1 MAFCSFSETYHMFD
15 ITPVENLFI
24 QEFMLKAPGDFVKV
38 YLYGLKQCYHSSQS
52 ENSIESFAKA
62 LCLEEKVVENA
73 FLYWERQGIIRVH
86 KDNDQLL
93 SIEYLNIK
101 DMLYNNKHEPSKAL
115 YHYKDFNQ
123 NLQAIF
129 GNRMLTPQ
137 EYLRIYDWIEILLLP
152 AEVVLMMV
160 QFYISKKGNRIS
172 INYLDKVAQS
182 WANDG
187 INTLQKAEEY
197 IKQYESYYQETIAVL
212 KYLGIHRSP
221 SKVELDLYKKW
232 QDVWGFSLN
241 AILEACKETT
251 KIQSPNM
258 AYLDKILEN
267 LHKLGLTSQQEIKNY
282 LSSRDSIND
291 KIKDVLFNL
300 GYKDTAPTPEH
311 QALYLKWTNN
321 WGMDHEVILLAC
333 RQAVRKKSRTNINQ
347 VDEILTTWKERG
359 FVKAQDIKNY
369 LREKK
374 ILIDQIK
381 AVLDRAGD
389 NREVTASDQK
399 LFIKWIKEWNM
410 PYELVLLAAEYSTM
424 AENKLP
430 FINKIL
436 SNWHNMGIKTV
447 KEAKTDHDRHVQG
460 LEVAASKTSSMK
472 KEVDFTQFE
481 QHSYTDEELE
491 ELFEDIEN
499 A

>member
-1 MAFCSFSETYHMFD
+1 M
-15 ITPVENLFI
+15 
-24 QEFMLKAPGDFVKV
+24 
-38 YLYGLKQCYHSSQS
+38 
-52 ENSIESFAKA
+52 
-62 LCLEEKVVENA
+62 
-73 FLYWERQGIIRVH
+73 
-86 KDNDQLL
+86 
-93 SIEYLNIK
+93 
-101 DMLYNNKHEPSKAL
+101 
-115 YHYKDFNQ
+115 
-123 NLQAIF
+123 
-129 GNRMLTPQ
+129 
-137 EYLRIYDWIEILLLP
+137 
-152 AEVVLMMV
+152 
-160 QFYISKKGNRIS
+160 
-172 INYLDKVAQS
+172 
-182 WANDG
+182 
-187 INTLQKAEEY
+187 
-197 IKQYESYYQETIAVL
+197 
-212 KYLGIHRSP
+212 
-221 SKVELDLYKKW
+221 
-232 QDVWGFSLN
+232 
-241 AILEACKETT
+241 
-251 KIQSPNM
+251 
-258 AYLDKILEN
+258 
-267 LHKLGLTSQQEIKNY
+267 GLTSQQEIKNY

-300 GYKDTAPTPEH
+300 GYKDTAPAPEH

-359 FVKAQDIKNY
+359 FVKTQDIKNY

-447 KEAKTDHDRHVQG
+447 KEAKADHDRHVQG